1 MKEVGIGTQRKG
13 SNFKCKAGGVWTR
26 FLDERLKLLQ
36 VFKLNTWGN
45 KLLVHLSNYK
55 LQNDYKARYEYFIS
69 VPQPED
75 IYCPMVDTC
84 QEFTG
89 LNTRKLPE
97 DESRNQSYM
106 DVRLP
111 ENIYYLLYLELW
123 MDWNPFCFC
132 TFSFFSQARNQER
145 QVAMLPAQI

>member
-84 QEFTG
+84 
-89 LNTRKLPE
+89 
-97 DESRNQSYM
+97 
-106 DVRLP
+106 
-111 ENIYYLLYLELW
+111 
-123 MDWNPFCFC
+123 
-132 TFSFFSQARNQER
+132 
-145 QVAMLPAQI
+145 